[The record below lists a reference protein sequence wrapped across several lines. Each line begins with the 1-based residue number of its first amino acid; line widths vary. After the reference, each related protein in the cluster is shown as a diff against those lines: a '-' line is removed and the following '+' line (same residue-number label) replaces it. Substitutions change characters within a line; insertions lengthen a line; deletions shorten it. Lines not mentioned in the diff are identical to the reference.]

1 MHETKVHGDVPL
13 PVDPR
18 WRRQGER
25 DRRALEAVYEA
36 GKILTG
42 LVQPAG
48 IITPVLRVLS
58 SFLDLHDGCV
68 ALLIEPDDPLADTA
82 TNPFMIAATDR
93 DETPRPASSGALPR
107 EVAETVL
114 FTGVP
119 IQVLDVA
126 QDLGTLHLDSPPPA
140 EHRTALIAVPIGMPG
155 ETALTLGV
163 LCVHRTYRADT
174 APGLDSDQRILSMI
188 ATLMGQALSARR
200 SVMRDRD
207 QLIHRAA
214 RVEKAAA
221 EARRGDEVL
230 IRDIVGESPAIADV
244 ISRIRKVAP
253 TKATV
258 LLRGESGTGKEV
270 FAEAL
275 HRLSNRSEKP
285 CLKLNCAALSETL
298 LESELFGHEK
308 GSFTGATQQKK
319 GRFELA
325 DGGTLFLDEI
335 GEISPSF
342 QAKLL
347 RALQQGEFERVGGT
361 QTIRVDVR
369 LVTATNKDLEEAVAA
384 GDFRADLYFRICVIP
399 IVLPPLRERPGDIPA
414 LAETFLDRFNKENGG
429 RLRFTQDALGTLSR
443 CYFPGNVRE
452 LENCVQRV
460 ATLSSGPTIS
470 GAELACQNDQCLS
483 SQLWRPEPAA
493 KAPPR
498 RMDLPVLNPP
508 RPGTPECGRTLPGKG
523 KSEREQ
529 LIDAMERTGW
539 VQAKAA
545 RLLGLTPRQIGYAL
559 RKHGIEIKRL

>member
-1 MHETKVHGDVPL
+1 MRP
-13 PVDPR
+13 
-18 WRRQGER
+18 WRNAER
-25 DRRALEAVYEA
+25 DRRALDAVYEA

-42 LVQPAG
+42 LVHPTG
-48 IITPVLRVLS
+48 IITPVLHVLS

-68 ALLIEPDDPLADTA
+68 ALLVEPDDPLADTQV
-82 TNPFMIAATDR
+82 NPFVIAATTQG
-93 DETPRPASSGALPR
+93 ETPLSAENGAIPR
-107 EVAETVL
+107 CVAETVL
-114 FTGVP
+114 FTGAPV
-119 IQVLDVA
+119 QVLDVA
-126 QDLGTLHLDSPPPA
+126 QEIGNQHLGALPA
-140 EHRTALIAVPIGMPG
+140 QGHRTALIAVPIGMPG

-163 LCVHRTYRADT
+163 LCAHRTYREEEAV
-174 APGLDSDQRILSMI
+174 ALDADQRLLAMI

-200 SVMRDRD
+200 SVMRDRNR
-207 QLIHRAA
+207 LLARAS
-214 RVEKAAA
+214 RVEKVAADA
-221 EARRGDEVL
+221 TRKDDSVTRS
-230 IRDIVGESPAIADV
+230 IVGGSPEIADV
-244 ISRIRKVAP
+244 IERIRKVAP

-270 FAEAL
+270 FAEAM

-285 CLKLNCAALSETL
+285 FLKINCAALSETL

-335 GEISPSF
+335 GEISAAF

-369 LVTATNKDLEEAVAA
+369 LVAATNKDLEEAVAN

-399 IVLPPLRERPGDIPA
+399 IVLPPLRERPGDIPE
-414 LAETFLDRFNKENGG
+414 LAECFLRRFNEENGA
-429 RLRFTQDALGTLSR
+429 RLRFAPNALKALSS

-460 ATLSSGPTIS
+460 ATLSQGPTIS
-470 GAELACQNDQCLS
+470 AEELACQNDQCLS
-483 SQLWRPEPAA
+483 SQLWRPQESAA
-493 KAPPR
+493 PVPR
-498 RMDLPVLNPP
+498 RMELPVLNTP
-508 RPGTPECGRTLPGKG
+508 RPGSPECGRTPPGKG
-523 KSEREQ
+523 RSEREA
-529 LIDAMERTGW
+529 LVDAMERAGW